1 MLDAR
6 AFTTG
11 DVLHVASELPCQLLV
26 LFYMVEERFVGVLPD
41 VVGGLRFRICSAV
54 PLCRFDGVRG
64 HHGGC

>member
-11 DVLHVASELPCQLLV
+11 DVLHVAGELPYQLLV
-26 LFYMVEERFVGVLPD
+26 LFYMVEKRFVGVLPD